1 MTLPK
6 SATDP
11 LWRIYITLARY
22 PILRTRIRARMR
34 QELFRRGVIT
44 PKEFEARVREEAI
57 RSQYAEG
64 LQDPYSEEPAEIWE
78 TRLDRVRSHLTDF
91 YFAYNLPFDLFEEI
105 VRGVLAERAPR
116 PEEIEVGFNP
126 ELAPLPMLFEQ
137 AYHILKMSPEQ
148 RAKQQARLQ
157 EIKVV
162 LIRTLVS
169 DQLDYVSL
177 AKDWL
182 TVQDLDQIRKRKIGP
197 GKIGGKAAGM
207 LLAYRILQS
216 EAPEEVRSLIRI
228 PESYYL
234 GADVMY
240 TFMVHNDLMKWA
252 DQKYKDE
259 AQIRAEFPMLRQEYL
274 RGTFPQDIL
283 ERFRALLVELSNRP
297 IIVRSS
303 SLLEDNFGTSFAG
316 KYESHFLPNQGSLEE
331 NLTAFTRA
339 IASIYA
345 SALGPDPL
353 LYRRAKGLL
362 DYDERIAI
370 LIQVVEGEPHEEQG
384 LFYPQAAG
392 VAFSYNLLVWASKIR
407 PEDGFLR
414 LVYGLGTRAVDRVGN
429 DYPRLVALSH
439 PTLRPEVTP
448 KAIQH
453 YSQHYVDVI
462 DLKRNAFR
470 TVPLAEAV
478 DRRDPGLRYVFS
490 MNADGYLTELH
501 TGFIP
506 KSQTDQLVVTFDQWL
521 RRTTFAAHMRLIL
534 KRLERA
540 YRTPVDMEFAAR
552 VVDPGSRQPRV
563 EITILQCRPQST
575 FKGSAIEVPPDIAP
589 EDIVLETYN
598 IVPHGQVE
606 GIRYVLFVI
615 PEGYYTLTAQRYQ
628 LVLAIGKVNLAL
640 EGTPFICVGPG
651 RWGSS
656 NPELGV
662 QVGYA
667 DIYNTRALVE
677 LAGASIGPAP
687 EPSFGTHFFQDLM
700 EANIYP
706 LAVDL
711 GDERTVFNR
720 AFFYETPNRLADFL
734 GETPPDWLERTLR
747 VIAVEDFRPQAT
759 LSLVME
765 GRKKHA
771 VAFVLPDASAEGD

>member
-1 MTLPK
+1 MTLPN

-34 QELFRRGVIT
+34 QELFQRGVIT
-44 PKEFEARVREEAI
+44 PKDFEARVREEAI

-64 LQDPYSEEPAEIWE
+64 LQDPYSEEPAEVWE
-78 TRLDRVRSHLTDF
+78 TRLERVRSHLTDF
-91 YFAYNLPFDLFEEI
+91 YFAYNLPYDLFEAI
-105 VRGVLAERAPR
+105 VREVLAERAPK
-116 PEEIEVGFNP
+116 PEEIEVSFNP
-126 ELAPLPMLFEQ
+126 ELAPMPMLFEQ
-137 AYHILKMSPEQ
+137 AYHILRMPPER
-148 RAKQQARLQ
+148 RAAHQARLR

-177 AKDWL
+177 AKEWL
-182 TVQDLDQIRKRKIGP
+182 TIQDLDQIRKRKIGP

-207 LLAYRILQS
+207 LLAYRILQAK
-216 EAPEEVRSLIRI
+216 APEEVRPLIRI
-228 PESYYL
+228 PESFYL

-240 TFMVHNDLMKWA
+240 AFMVHNDLMKWA

-259 AQIRAEFPMLRQEYL
+259 AEIRAEFPVLREEYL
-274 RGTFPQDIL
+274 RGVFPQDIMD
-283 ERFRALLVELSNRP
+283 RFRTLLGELGNRP

-331 NLTAFTRA
+331 NLRDFTRA

-353 LYRRAKGLL
+353 LYRRAKGLQ

-370 LIQVVEGEPHEEQG
+370 LIQVVEGQPHG
-384 LFYPQAAG
+384 DFFYPQAAG
-392 VAFSYNLLVWASKIR
+392 VAFSQNLLVWASQIR
-407 PEDGFLR
+407 PEDGFVR

-439 PTLRPEVTP
+439 PTLRPEASP
-448 KAIQH
+448 RAIRH
-453 YSQHYVDVI
+453 YSQHDVDVI
-462 DLKRNAFR
+462 DLKANAFR
-470 TVPLAEAV
+470 TLPLAEVV
-478 DRRDPGLRYVFS
+478 DRKDPALRYIFS
-490 MNADGYLTELH
+490 LEEDGYLAALH
-501 TGFIP
+501 TGFVP
-506 KSQTDQLVVTFDQWL
+506 KDKVSHLVVTFDQWL
-521 RRTTFAAHMRLIL
+521 QRTTFAEHMRLIL
-534 KRLERA
+534 KELERV

-552 VVDPGSRQPRV
+552 VVDPASRRPKV

-575 FKGSAIEVPPDIAP
+575 FKGSAVETPAEVRP
-589 EDIVLETYN
+589 EDVVLETYN

-606 GIRYVLFVI
+606 GIRYVLFVP
-615 PEGYYTLTAQRYQ
+615 PEGYYREEVQRYR
-628 LVLAIGKVNLAL
+628 LVLAIGKINLAL
-640 EGTPFICVGPG
+640 EGIPFICVGPG

-677 LAGASIGPAP
+677 LAGASVGPAP

-720 AFFYETPNRLADFL
+720 AFFYETPNRLAEFL
-734 GETPPDWLERTLR
+734 DETPPAWLERALR
-747 VIAVEDFRPQAT
+747 LIAVEDFRPGGVLT
-759 LSLVME
+759 LVME
-765 GRKKHA
+765 GRKRHA
-771 VAFVLPDASAEGD
+771 IAFVRPAEDAESGG

>member
-331 NLTAFTRA
+331 IGRA
-339 IASIYA
+339 H
-345 SALGPDPL
+345 
-353 LYRRAKGLL
+353 
-362 DYDERIAI
+362 
-370 LIQVVEGEPHEEQG
+370 V
-384 LFYPQAAG
+384 
-392 VAFSYNLLVWASKIR
+392 
-407 PEDGFLR
+407 
-414 LVYGLGTRAVDRVGN
+414 
-429 DYPRLVALSH
+429 
-439 PTLRPEVTP
+439 
-448 KAIQH
+448 
-453 YSQHYVDVI
+453 
-462 DLKRNAFR
+462 
-470 TVPLAEAV
+470 
-478 DRRDPGLRYVFS
+478 
-490 MNADGYLTELH
+490 
-501 TGFIP
+501 
-506 KSQTDQLVVTFDQWL
+506 
-521 RRTTFAAHMRLIL
+521 
-534 KRLERA
+534 
-540 YRTPVDMEFAAR
+540 
-552 VVDPGSRQPRV
+552 
-563 EITILQCRPQST
+563 
-575 FKGSAIEVPPDIAP
+575 
-589 EDIVLETYN
+589 
-598 IVPHGQVE
+598 
-606 GIRYVLFVI
+606 
-615 PEGYYTLTAQRYQ
+615 
-628 LVLAIGKVNLAL
+628 
-640 EGTPFICVGPG
+640 
-651 RWGSS
+651 
-656 NPELGV
+656 
-662 QVGYA
+662 
-667 DIYNTRALVE
+667 
-677 LAGASIGPAP
+677 
-687 EPSFGTHFFQDLM
+687 
-700 EANIYP
+700 
-706 LAVDL
+706 
-711 GDERTVFNR
+711 
-720 AFFYETPNRLADFL
+720 
-734 GETPPDWLERTLR
+734 
-747 VIAVEDFRPQAT
+747 
-759 LSLVME
+759 
-765 GRKKHA
+765 
-771 VAFVLPDASAEGD
+771 